1 MRRPFYHMGEEPKG
15 ESTMENVKQQE
26 RLTEQCYCG
35 YDIAGRENFEGYDN
49 ENDAQR
55 IFRCLQKL
63 GLYEEID
70 VKLVIILTE
79 DGFWYKGQNGG
90 IFHGFGML
98 DLLGAGAIVMDEDDG
113 DRSIFPFCRYGK
125 TWAATKEELL

>member
-15 ESTMENVKQQE
+15 EPTMKNVKQQE

-63 GLYEEID
+63 GLYEDID
-70 VKLVIILTE
+70 AKLVIPWPKLFNILTE
-79 DGFWYKGQNGG
+79 DGFWFKGQNGG
-90 IFHGFGML
+90 LFHGYGML
-98 DLLGAGAIVMDEDDG
+98 DLLGT
-113 DRSIFPFCRYGK
+113 CRNLLTSSAVNYVHLFSTESYG
-125 TWAATKEELL
+125 TS

>member
-1 MRRPFYHMGEEPKG
+1 
-15 ESTMENVKQQE
+15 MENVKQQE

-63 GLYEEID
+63 GLYEELD
-70 VKLVIILTE
+70 AKLGIPWPKLFYILTE
-79 DGFWYKGQNGG
+79 DGFWFKGQNGG
-90 IFHGFGML
+90 LFHGHGML
-98 DLLGAGAIVMDEDDG
+98 DLFGAGAIVMDEDGG
-113 DRSIFPFCRYGK
+113 DRSIFPFTRYGK